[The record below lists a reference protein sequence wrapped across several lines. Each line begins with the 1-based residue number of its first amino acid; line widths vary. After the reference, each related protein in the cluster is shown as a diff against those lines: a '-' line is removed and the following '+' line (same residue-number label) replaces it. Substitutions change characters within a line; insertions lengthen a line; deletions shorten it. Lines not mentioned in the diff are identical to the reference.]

1 MYSLFTKQVYFE
13 RDLACKLIMKALSS
27 PQHSTPV
34 KNKIKEAEP
43 THMESPDN
51 AAIVLLRWTPKA
63 QQNPDVRGMV
73 EAELI
78 NHGLDVTIP
87 KSLKQKRL
95 NSNDT
100 LLLSASQEILEMQ
113 AERDGLIKPRY
124 IDGLDGQSEVVLD
137 HFRRKHRGQFVAAA
151 KSTNDNL
158 FSASEKSRLVLGLL
172 DDLSLSS
179 NRSQKLLR
187 TLTNNQTTV
196 TSDNLGY
203 LLQHEGWIN
212 VLTPLHNDET
222 KSAIHKIVC
231 YPLSRNMPP
240 RVLDDLAR
248 YYGISVAF
256 YFAFQGFLA
265 RWLLGLGFMGL
276 STFLWRV
283 YRQDSIDED
292 QVGKS

>member
-1 MYSLFTKQVYFE
+1 
-13 RDLACKLIMKALSS
+13 MKFFKKPKSMALSS
-27 PQHSTPV
+27 PQHPTPA
-34 KNKIKEAEP
+34 NNDIKESETAPSTSSE
-43 THMESPDN
+43 N
-51 AAIVLLRWTPKA
+51 ASIVLLRWTPKA

-78 NHGLDVTIP
+78 NHGLDVMIP
-87 KSLKQKRL
+87 KSTKQKQQ

-100 LLLSASQEILEMQ
+100 LLLNASQETLEMQ
-113 AERDGLIKPRY
+113 AERDGLIKPRL
-124 IDGLDGQSEVVLD
+124 IEGLDGQSEIVLD
-137 HFRRKHRGQFVAAA
+137 HFRRKHRSQFVAAA
-151 KSTNDNL
+151 KSTNGNL

-172 DDLSLSS
+172 DDLALSS

-187 TLTNNQTTV
+187 TLTNNQTTI

-212 VLTPLHNDET
+212 VLTPLHNDQT
-222 KSAIHKIVC
+222 KSAIHKTVC

-248 YYGISVAF
+248 YYGISVAL